1 MNYIITVLIKGKE
14 KKIRVYAESL
24 KEALSYLT
32 ANEKQHIVSYVA
44 WKC

>member
-32 ANEKQHIVSYVA
+32 TNEKQHIVSYVA
-44 WKC
+44 WKF